1 MADVSLDK
9 DINAQIDELRKQIN
23 KLSTVLTKRID
34 TASDRADEALYS
46 SKVKVA
52 RIADQAR
59 SESRNVV
66 RAAKENPTATS
77 SILIATAL
85 LGVFTGLLL
94 GKLSN

>member
-23 KLSTVLTKRID
+23 KLSTVLIKRID
-34 TASDRADEALYS
+34 AASDRADEALYS
-46 SKVKVA
+46 SKAKVA
-52 RIADQAR
+52 SIADHAR
-59 SESRNVV
+59 SEGRNVAQ
-66 RAAKENPTATS
+66 AARENPTATS

-85 LGVFTGLLL
+85 LGVFAGLLL